1 MSDSPFVDFP
11 AGGAL
16 IREGEA
22 ASALFI
28 LESGKAVVERADA
41 PGVVLAELG
50 PGDFCGEMSI
60 LQEQPHTASVIA
72 RSAVRALRVDVASF
86 HAVLRENAEV
96 GVHLMRR
103 LVLRLKASEAR
114 RAVLEAG
121 GQAAPAAVA
130 AATPAAAPSAPAAPK
145 APPVAGT
152 MVQPAALPWV
162 LEHAEGAIPLAGGKS
177 EYLVG
182 RPDPATGAIPEVN
195 LVALDS
201 ARTISRRHARIFAQ
215 GGGLSLRE
223 EPGVGNGTWVNGD
236 KLQAGEQRALKLGDT
251 LRFGAVELRLAQR

>member
-1 MSDSPFVDFP
+1 
-11 AGGAL
+11 
-16 IREGEA
+16 
-22 ASALFI
+22 
-28 LESGKAVVERADA
+28 
-41 PGVVLAELG
+41 
-50 PGDFCGEMSI
+50 
-60 LQEQPHTASVIA
+60 
-72 RSAVRALRVDVASF
+72 
-86 HAVLRENAEV
+86 
-96 GVHLMRR
+96 
-103 LVLRLKASEAR
+103 
-114 RAVLEAG
+114 
-121 GQAAPAAVA
+121 
-130 AATPAAAPSAPAAPK
+130 
-145 APPVAGT
+145 

-195 LVALDS
+195 LVTLDS

-251 LRFGAVELRLAQR
+251 LRFGAVELRLVQR